1 MAESKSK
8 THEAVVAELPPD
20 LPKENVGEGDPLS
33 NMPTVKVSGSDTP
46 DPDPR
51 HAGPDKLGRP
61 ARDDPNA
68 ALRAAR
74 GVGPGL
80 QDSEI
85 INPAVW
91 VDVAGSKEGRKAS
104 ADAHVAE
111 AELALERAK
120 RRARAIEKGE
130 PMDRDVP

>member
-1 MAESKSK
+1 MADSKQ
-8 THEAVVAELPPD
+8 HEAVVAELPPD

-33 NMPTVKVSGSDTP
+33 NMPTVKVSDGDTP
-46 DPDPR
+46 EPDPR
-51 HAGPDKLGRP
+51 HAGPEKLGRP
-61 ARDDPNA
+61 ARNDPNA
-68 ALRAAR
+68 ALRNVR

-104 ADAHVAE
+104 SEAHVKDAE
-111 AELALERAK
+111 RELEAAKKRAK
-120 RRARAIEKGE
+120 AIEKGE
-130 PMDRDVP
+130 PLDRDIP